1 MKTNKSISNQQKI
14 ISVIVPYKI
23 EEPFQY
29 YSLED
34 NELSLGDFVS
44 VPLGRKIVNGV
55 VWDLQ
60 PKKILKNYKLK
71 SVIEK
76 LDIPPLSSDLISLV
90 RWVSDYTLS
99 PLGSVI
105 KLAMPPLSFSRKNI
119 KVKKKLFFNGVF
131 PKRLTSGRSKVLEFL
146 SNTPG
151 YSLDDLAKLTG
162 VSKNIIKNLVNQG
175 YIKEKIITEE
185 IPFIASDIKEKK
197 SLLTSDQLQVSS
209 EMISKINNNLFSVT
223 LLDGVTGS
231 GKTEVY
237 FEAIYKVISTGGQVL
252 IMLPEISLTEQWLE
266 KFYDRFGAKPVVWH
280 SNISK
285 KNRIIAWEKISTGE
299 AKVVVGARSA
309 LFLLFKNLN
318 LIIID
323 EEHDSSYKQQESVI
337 YNARDMA
344 IVRAKILD
352 ISVILVSATPSLETL
367 FNVRKKKYNLL
378 SLKQR
383 YGSAKLPSISLIDL
397 NIDKLP
403 PNRWISDSLV
413 KEINKCLGSN
423 QQALLFLNR
432 RGYAPLAICKKC
444 GHRAEC
450 NNCSSWL
457 VMHQSL
463 NKLLCHHCGYS
474 VKQISKCHKCESE
487 DTLALIGP
495 GVERISEE
503 IRSIFP
509 GAKQEVLSSDL
520 LKNQTEISKSF
531 SRIKNNEIDIIIGT
545 QVISKGHHFPHL
557 SLVGVIDGDIGLVGG
572 DIRANE
578 KTFQLLYQVSGRAG
592 RENIAGSAF
601 IQTYYPKYPVMQSI
615 KNGLRDEFLDYE
627 LNSRKSHLMPPYGK
641 LASIIISSESE
652 DVTKSFA
659 HKLSNAAPIRED
671 IKVFG
676 PAPSPIKLLRG
687 RYRYRF
693 LLKAKRNSMLQDFI
707 KDWVSKCS
715 YSKKINLQ
723 IDIDP
728 YSFL

>member
-252 IMLPEISLTEQWLE
+252 IMLPEISLTEQWL
-266 KFYDRFGAKPVVWH
+266 
-280 SNISK
+280 
-285 KNRIIAWEKISTGE
+285 
-299 AKVVVGARSA
+299 
-309 LFLLFKNLN
+309 
-318 LIIID
+318 
-323 EEHDSSYKQQESVI
+323 
-337 YNARDMA
+337 
-344 IVRAKILD
+344 
-352 ISVILVSATPSLETL
+352 
-367 FNVRKKKYNLL
+367 
-378 SLKQR
+378 
-383 YGSAKLPSISLIDL
+383 
-397 NIDKLP
+397 
-403 PNRWISDSLV
+403 
-413 KEINKCLGSN
+413 
-423 QQALLFLNR
+423 
-432 RGYAPLAICKKC
+432 
-444 GHRAEC
+444 
-450 NNCSSWL
+450 
-457 VMHQSL
+457 
-463 NKLLCHHCGYS
+463 
-474 VKQISKCHKCESE
+474 
-487 DTLALIGP
+487 
-495 GVERISEE
+495 
-503 IRSIFP
+503 
-509 GAKQEVLSSDL
+509 
-520 LKNQTEISKSF
+520 
-531 SRIKNNEIDIIIGT
+531 
-545 QVISKGHHFPHL
+545 
-557 SLVGVIDGDIGLVGG
+557 
-572 DIRANE
+572 
-578 KTFQLLYQVSGRAG
+578 
-592 RENIAGSAF
+592 
-601 IQTYYPKYPVMQSI
+601 
-615 KNGLRDEFLDYE
+615 
-627 LNSRKSHLMPPYGK
+627 
-641 LASIIISSESE
+641 
-652 DVTKSFA
+652 
-659 HKLSNAAPIRED
+659 
-671 IKVFG
+671 
-676 PAPSPIKLLRG
+676 
-687 RYRYRF
+687 
-693 LLKAKRNSMLQDFI
+693 
-707 KDWVSKCS
+707 
-715 YSKKINLQ
+715 
-723 IDIDP
+723 
-728 YSFL
+728 